1 MLNLFVID
9 AKDDGNV
16 PVVVRKATQ
25 RDFEATSDW
34 QTDWRSPEASMTPAV
49 AFCVPKKNR
58 STSHVN
64 AAAAIS
70 AVAAEKML
78 SSITVPSPCLLY

>member
-1 MLNLFVID
+1 M
-9 AKDDGNV
+9 A
-16 PVVVRKATQ
+16 
-25 RDFEATSDW
+25 
-34 QTDWRSPEASMTPAV
+34 PAV
-49 AFCVPKKNR
+49 AFCIPKKNR